1 RFDERAARGGGGSRC
16 ARRRRHGIRG
26 PGRLSYAGGARA
38 RRCDDRARPGAPR
51 VGGTTGRGPAVP
63 LGGPAVRAPR
73 RGRGAHRHG
82 ARRRRRRAG
91 HPRRGW
97 RRDCAGPRV
106 GGGDGKPYG
115 LPLAR
120 VLEVGDLGEVLDVP
134 RALAAVRGV
143 TPLRGRLVP
152 LIHLGALLGERSP
165 PPDRGR
171 TAVLVEL
178 GAGEGV
184 RRVALEVDDADD
196 VVRETALPVPR
207 GESLPW
213 AAGVARRKGTL
224 VPILDL
230 DALGD
235 RITCV

>member
-1 RFDERAARGGGGSRC
+1 MLR
-16 ARRRRHGIRG
+16 
-26 PGRLSYAGGARA
+26 
-38 RRCDDRARPGAPR
+38 RARPSGWGCCEPR
-51 VGGTTGRGPAVP
+51 PMSRGY
-63 LGGPAVRAPR
+63 LLVR
-73 RGRGAHRHG
+73 
-82 ARRRRRRAG
+82 
-91 HPRRGW
+91 
-97 RRDCAGPRV
+97 V
-106 GGGDGKPYG
+106 DGKPYG
-115 LPLAR
+115 LPLGR

-235 RITCV
+235 RIT